1 MIFEF
6 VMLRS
11 AELSEKSTPEFN
23 FEYLIQFEAQT
34 CGFLHCLAGHE
45 VFYSPSPPILCVSD
59 KGSAVSAVVSFKES
73 PVRYIVGNTVVSLDW
88 KVQCVTLF
96 ANFKSDVTLH
106 QNL

>member
-45 VFYSPSPPILCVSD
+45 VFYSPSPPYYACLT
-59 KGSAVSAVVSFKES
+59 KAVQLVQWCHLK
-73 PVRYIVGNTVVSLDW
+73 
-88 KVQCVTLF
+88 KVQYVIL
-96 ANFKSDVTLH
+96 
-106 QNL
+106 